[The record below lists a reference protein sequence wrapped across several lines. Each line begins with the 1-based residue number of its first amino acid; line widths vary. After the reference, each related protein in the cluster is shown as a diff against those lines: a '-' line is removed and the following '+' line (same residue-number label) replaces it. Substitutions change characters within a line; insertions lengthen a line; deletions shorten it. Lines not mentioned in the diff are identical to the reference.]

1 MKHSIWGVI
10 FVFSVNFNEFL
21 PLIHFSIDM
30 ILTLF
35 LHFCFVFMIF
45 FVNYRVF
52 SVAVATEKLPLCEV
66 GFGEGHNCALFR
78 HEPDKGPPW
87 QRSETEVCRWHDGLR
102 AQPGEGRCRSLR
114 CASAGHLA
122 AVSAS
127 SSFFFFPSA
136 LSLEGSER

>member
-1 MKHSIWGVI
+1 MVIKFYRVMKHFIWGVI
-10 FVFSVNFNEFL
+10 FVFPVNFNEFL

-45 FVNYRVF
+45 FA
-52 SVAVATEKLPLCEV
+52 AVATEKLPLCEV
-66 GFGEGHNCALFR
+66 GFGEGHNCAPFR

-87 QRSETEVCRWHDGLR
+87 QRSETEVCRWRDGLR
-102 AQPGEGRCRSLR
+102 AQPGEGCCRSLR

-127 SSFFFFPSA
+127 FFFFFPSA